1 MQNTLAMSALRL
13 TKIFTNHGA
22 RQASEPDDVRS
33 ALAFLPTVREAPGA
47 RISSQIKYKVIGKQ
61 QR

>member
-1 MQNTLAMSALRL
+1 MSALRL

-22 RQASEPDDVRS
+22 RQPDDVRS